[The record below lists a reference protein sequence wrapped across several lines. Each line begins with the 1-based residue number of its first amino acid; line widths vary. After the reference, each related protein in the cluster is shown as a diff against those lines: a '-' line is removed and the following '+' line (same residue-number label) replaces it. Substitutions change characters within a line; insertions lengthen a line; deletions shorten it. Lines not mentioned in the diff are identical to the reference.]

1 MRLLLLLLFLL
12 FLVDHFQ
19 RPNCTVRWPLLLFLL
34 FLLLWFLVNVSGIG
48 KIIDFQNHFWRMFQV
63 LGLVV
68 GKDAFWRVM
77 ILLRR
82 ELRFEQKWAYYLG
95 ETRTPRHPLPTIILY
110 IEYIVCSTTTT
121 IISSGRRREY
131 LPARGHTTDWD
142 LTPTPWEECT
152 SSQRVARHLPNPT
165 IPPYYIK
172 TPHCME
178 PRRWRIHI
186 YALAGFFEK
195 VP

>member
-1 MRLLLLLLFLL
+1 MGFVVKFVVDLLLTRLKLPHRYAMISG
-12 FLVDHFQ
+12 DHRCWSNSIFA
-19 RPNCTVRWPLLLFLL
+19 
-34 FLLLWFLVNVSGIG
+34 NVSGFG
-48 KIIDFQNHFWRMFQV
+48 
-63 LGLVV
+63 VV
-68 GKDAFWRVM
+68 VENKPHCALM
-77 ILLRR
+77 TLRGR
-82 ELRFEQKWAYYLG
+82 ELQNGPKWAYYLD
-95 ETRTPRHPLPTIILY
+95 EARMRRSPLPTIILY
-110 IEYIVCSTTTT
+110 IEYIVCSTT

-152 SSQRVARHLPNPT
+152 SSQRVARHLPNPA

-186 YALAGFFEK
+186 YALAGFLWK